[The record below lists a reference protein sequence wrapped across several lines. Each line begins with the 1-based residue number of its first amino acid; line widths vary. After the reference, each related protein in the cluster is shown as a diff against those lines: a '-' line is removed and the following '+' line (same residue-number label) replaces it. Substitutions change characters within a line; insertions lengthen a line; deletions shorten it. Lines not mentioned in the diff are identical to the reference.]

1 MEETTTEVVKKKARK
16 SPNFRQQKAAEL
28 IAHAITTGSKITK
41 GALLVKAGY
50 SIASSKMPSNV
61 IETPSFIAQLE
72 KLGLTREK
80 VVPMLVADLESKVG
94 HRALELNIA
103 GRWLKLDSNDYNT
116 ATNNGIQNSVIV
128 LNITQPK
135 EEKSIEAERE

>member
-1 MEETTTEVVKKKARK
+1 MEETPIKTYKKNTSFKQQRAIKLISEAIAGK
-16 SPNFRQQKAAEL
+16 SN
-28 IAHAITTGSKITK
+28 IGK

-50 SIASSKMPSNV
+50 SPATAKMPSQV
-61 IETPSFIAQLE
+61 IDRPSFQAELE
-72 KLGLTREK
+72 KLGLTRDK

-103 GRWLKLDSNDYNT
+103 GRWLKLDSNDNNT
-116 ATNNGIQNSVIV
+116 STNNGIQNSVIV

-135 EEKSIEAERE
+135 EEKSIEAEKE